1 MDATLE
7 IYSIKPSTHSKLA
20 PYQQNMRELF
30 WQGAAFEENLLTV
43 FFLQA
48 QVRPSKKGTG
58 RARKNEVGNV

>member
-1 MDATLE
+1 
-7 IYSIKPSTHSKLA
+7 
-20 PYQQNMRELF
+20 MRELF